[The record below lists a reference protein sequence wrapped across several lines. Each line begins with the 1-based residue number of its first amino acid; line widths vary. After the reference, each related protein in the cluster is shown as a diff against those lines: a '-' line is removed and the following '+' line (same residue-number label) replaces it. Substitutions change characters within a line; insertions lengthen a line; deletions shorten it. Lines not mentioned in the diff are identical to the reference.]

1 MSTYED
7 WSKEDLINRIKQL
20 ESQGSTHQPPKSPQ
34 RPPSP
39 SSTQLQ
45 QQRWFH
51 FASHPRRK
59 IALKFCYSGWEYNG
73 LAYQTSPT
81 PLPTVE
87 GVLFDALVRAKLI
100 DPSAGY
106 EGCGWEKCGRTDRGV
121 SSAGQVISL
130 WIRSALGTV
139 EESDPQPP
147 TSGEDAM
154 PEPDPVVSEEETPA
168 ETVLDNDAF
177 GSLDLD
183 DDGPS
188 QNTSVSSPSPA
199 SRPELAYVSI
209 LNRILPPSI
218 RVLAW
223 SPVSPTFSARF
234 NCKYRH
240 YKYFFSSENLDIPKM
255 QEAASRLL
263 GEHDFR
269 NLCKVDAG
277 KQITVFVRKI
287 LKAEIV
293 PVDGDDTTPKMHVLN
308 LVGTAFLYHQVR
320 HIMAVL
326 FMVGRGLEEP
336 SVVTSLLN
344 VREGAE
350 QAHDGETLEVVDRK
364 PEYQMADALP
374 LVLWDC
380 AYSADDVD
388 WRVDGYGVQPAG
400 SQVAVSKEG
409 SEPSRE
415 DGRGM
420 YHLLHS
426 IHARSQIFTTIH
438 RHFLDAADTFFSS
451 PWALTPSGTIG
462 VAAGPVVNY
471 EVPLGG
477 GASRKLGNYVPLLK
491 RTRLDPVEVINERW
505 RLGKGSRRENRRK
518 DAEDEGDE

>member
-1 MSTYED
+1 MSSYEN
-7 WSKEDLINRIKQL
+7 WSKEDLISRIKQL
-20 ESQGSTHQPPKSPQ
+20 ESQGSVAQSQKISQ
-34 RPPSP
+34 RQASP
-39 SSTQLQ
+39 SRTQPQ
-45 QQRWFH
+45 HRSFH

-73 LAYQTSPT
+73 LAFQTGPT

-87 GVLFDALVRAKLI
+87 GVLFDALAQARLI
-100 DPSAGY
+100 DPSAGF

-121 SSAGQVISL
+121 SAAGQVISL
-130 WIRSALGTV
+130 WVRSALSSGV
-139 EESDPQPP
+139 EEPDPQPP
-147 TSGEDAM
+147 ASPNSTS
-154 PEPDPVVSEEETPA
+154 PSTKPDTSDESSETI
-168 ETVLDNDAF
+168 LDDDAF

-183 DDGPS
+183 DDSPS
-188 QNTSVSSPSPA
+188 QNTSIPSTS
-199 SRPELAYVSI
+199 SRPELAYVTI
-209 LNRILPPSI
+209 LNRILPASI

-223 SPVSPTFSARF
+223 SPVSPSFSARF
-234 NCKYRH
+234 ACKFRH

-263 GEHDFR
+263 GDHDFR

-326 FMVGRGLEEP
+326 FMVGRGLEKP

-344 VREGAE
+344 VHEGAE
-350 QAHDGETLEVVDRK
+350 IGREGETLEVVESK
-364 PEYQMADALP
+364 PEYQMADGLP

-380 AYSADDVD
+380 GYSEDDVD
-388 WRVDGYGVQPAG
+388 WRVDGYEAEPAG
-400 SQVAVSKEG
+400 SQTKVTPKEG
-409 SEPSRE
+409 SESSSE
-415 DGRGM
+415 DGRGL

-426 IHARSQIFTTIH
+426 IHARSQIFTTLN
-438 RHFLDAADTFFSS
+438 RHFLTAASIFFSP
-451 PWALTPSGTIG
+451 PWALTLTGEIG
-462 VAAGPVVNY
+462 VQGGPVVSY

-477 GASRKLGNYVPLLK
+477 GSSRKLGQYIPLLK
-491 RTRLDPVEVINERW
+491 RGRLDPVEVINERW
-505 RLGKGSRRENRRK
+505 KLGKGSRREIRK
-518 DAEDEGDE
+518 KAIQDEGDE